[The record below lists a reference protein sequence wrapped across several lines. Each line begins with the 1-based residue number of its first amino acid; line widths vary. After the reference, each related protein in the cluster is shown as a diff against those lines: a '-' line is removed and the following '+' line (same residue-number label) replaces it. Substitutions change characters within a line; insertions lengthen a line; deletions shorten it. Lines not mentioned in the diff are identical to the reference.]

1 MDTRMMEQSL
11 ATQTLLTLNE
21 KLDALAAQVA
31 FLTAEAQRQQRR
43 QQEWDELKGDLTPVA
58 LDAYRLAVEQ
68 LDEIEPHVQMEDLL
82 HLFKRWLRNTR
93 NLEQLL
99 GQVESLAELGQD
111 LSPLSQEA
119 VLTLM
124 QRLDEMER
132 RGYFTFLAGGWQVMD
147 NIVTH
152 FTQEEV
158 AQLGENIVLILQ
170 TVKEMTQPEIMQFMR
185 RTVSAAR
192 EEDSAEIPSLFSLLR
207 QLNDPAVRRGLA
219 RTMHVLKTVG

>member
-82 HLFKRWLRNTR
+82 HLFKRLLRNTR